1 MIARAVTVELP
12 HGLFDADGVCHRD
25 AVLRAMTG
33 HEELML
39 ADLGPGEAGEPNPG
53 AVSALLVSVI
63 ERLGD
68 YDRIDGELVGALTRG
83 DRAVLVLHLR
93 AGLYG
98 DRMSLV
104 VRCPNPACAALCD
117 VDLRI
122 SELLPRPAAPR
133 PHVACD
139 TPSGPAVIHEPTGAD
154 DDAVAAVAD
163 RGGSREERVALL
175 WSRLVELDGRR
186 LAPDEWPRLPAATR
200 HAIAVALA
208 EGSRAPELTFLARC
222 PTCAAHLELGIDPYA
237 MLARELRLGGDRLF
251 AEVHALA
258 FHYHWSEAEIL
269 ALPRP
274 RRWRYL
280 ELLGRELEGRPL

>member
-1 MIARAVTVELP
+1 VIARAVTVELP

-39 ADLGPGEAGEPNPG
+39 ADLGPPCGVADEPDPR
-53 AVSALLVSVI
+53 AVSALLVSAI

-68 YDRIDGELVGALTRG
+68 YERVDGELVGALTRG
-83 DRAVLVLHLR
+83 DRQALVLHLR

-98 DRMSLV
+98 DRISLV

-117 VDLRI
+117 VDLQI
-122 SELLPRPAAPR
+122 SELLPGPAAPR
-133 PHVACD
+133 AHVACD
-139 TPSGPAVIHEPTGAD
+139 TPSGAAVIHEPTGAD
-154 DDAVAAVAD
+154 DDAVAE
-163 RGGSREERVALL
+163 RGGSRAERVALL

-186 LAPDEWPRLPAATR
+186 LAADEWPRLPVATR
-200 HAIAVALA
+200 HAIAAALA
-208 EGSRAPELTFLARC
+208 DASRAPELTFLARC
-222 PTCAAHLELGIDPYA
+222 PTCVAHLELVVEPFA
-237 MLARELRLGGDRLF
+237 LLARELRLGGDRLF